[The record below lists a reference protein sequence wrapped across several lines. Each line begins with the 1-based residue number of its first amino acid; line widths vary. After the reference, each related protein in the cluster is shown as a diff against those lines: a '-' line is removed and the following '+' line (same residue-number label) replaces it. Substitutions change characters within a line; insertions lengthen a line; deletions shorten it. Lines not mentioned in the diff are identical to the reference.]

1 MEVGKEGV
9 VKAICISPV
18 RGTEK
23 HTIPE
28 GHFIPN
34 FGIEGDAH
42 AGTWHRQVSLL
53 SYNKVEEFNKK
64 GANVGDGAFGE
75 NLVVDG
81 IDFRALPVGTR
92 LYAGTVEL
100 RMTQIGKECH
110 SHCVIYHRVGEC
122 IMPKEGVF
130 AEVVK
135 EGIIRPGDVMRVEAP
150 DENRPFTAAVIV
162 LSDKGSKGEREDLS
176 GPAAEDMLKEAGYEV
191 VERFVIPDEPEVLK
205 HHLIRLADSRQVDLV
220 VTSGGTGFSMRTR
233 HRRQLWRWLT
243 GTHLAL
249 RSTSA

>member
-1 MEVGKEGV
+1 MDFNETGV
-9 VKAICISPV
+9 VKAICISPA

-28 GHFIPN
+28 GHFIPD

-53 SYNKVEEFNKK
+53 SYNKVKEFNKR

-110 SHCVIYHRVGEC
+110 SHCAIYHRVGEC
-122 IMPKEGVF
+122 IMPREGVF
-130 AEVVK
+130 AEVISSV
-135 EGIIRPGDVMRVEAP
+135 
-150 DENRPFTAAVIV
+150 
-162 LSDKGSKGEREDLS
+162 RE
-176 GPAAEDMLKEAGYEV
+176 M
-191 VERFVIPDEPEVLK
+191 
-205 HHLIRLADSRQVDLV
+205 
-220 VTSGGTGFSMRTR
+220 
-233 HRRQLWRWLT
+233 
-243 GTHLAL
+243 
-249 RSTSA
+249 